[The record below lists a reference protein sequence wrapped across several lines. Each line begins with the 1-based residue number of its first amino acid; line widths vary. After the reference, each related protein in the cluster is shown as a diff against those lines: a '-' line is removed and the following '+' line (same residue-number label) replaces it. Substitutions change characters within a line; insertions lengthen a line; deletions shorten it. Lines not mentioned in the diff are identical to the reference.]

1 MEILQANSISKVYR
15 GKVPFKA
22 LVDIDLSIQEGEFV
36 GIMGPSGSG
45 KTTLLNMV
53 STIDSP
59 SSGEIFINGT
69 NPFQLSSEELAL
81 FRRKQLGFVFQSFNL
96 LSTLTVKEN
105 IVLPMTLDGVSV
117 QDMNKRVEEIA
128 QKLNIIDIL
137 SKRTFEISGDK
148 LKEQQLLVRSF
159 ISRNCY
165 LQMNQQGI

>member
-1 MEILQANSISKVYR
+1 
-15 GKVPFKA
+15 
-22 LVDIDLSIQEGEFV
+22 
-36 GIMGPSGSG
+36 
-45 KTTLLNMV
+45 
-53 STIDSP
+53 
-59 SSGEIFINGT
+59 
-69 NPFQLSSEELAL
+69 
-81 FRRKQLGFVFQSFNL
+81 
-96 LSTLTVKEN
+96 
-105 IVLPMTLDGVSV
+105 MTLDGVSV